1 MHTLVIIIHVI
12 ACFLMIGAILLQ
24 SGKGAEIGAA
34 FGGSSQ
40 TVFGS
45 RGPANFLSKFTV
57 VVAVVFMVTSFSLAI
72 LAKERTFSS
81 TVIDLKKKDASEPAP
96 AAAAGQASIRLAFVE
111 RSRRRSLATRSQHLR
126 TLRKAVNTCR
136 SERKPEEVH
145 KQASLGPLR
154 RSQASGYVLC
164 LQ

>member
-1 MHTLVIIIHVI
+1 MHTLVIIIHII
-12 ACFLMIGAILLQ
+12 ACFLMIGASLLQ

-57 VVAVVFMVTSFSLAI
+57 IVAVVFMVTSLSLAI

-81 TVIDLKKKDASEPAP
+81 TVIDLKKKETSQPAP
-96 AAAAGQASIRLAFVE
+96 AAPAEKPASDSHPSGDPAAA
-111 RSRRRSLATRSQHLR
+111 H
-126 TLRKAVNTCR
+126 
-136 SERKPEEVH
+136 
-145 KQASLGPLR
+145 
-154 RSQASGYVLC
+154 
-164 LQ
+164 

>member
-81 TVIDLKKKDASEPAP
+81 TVIDLKKKDASEPAST
-96 AAAAGQASIRLAFVE
+96 AA
-111 RSRRRSLATRSQHLR
+111 
-126 TLRKAVNTCR
+126 
-136 SERKPEEVH
+136 PD
-145 KQASLGPLR
+145 KQASD
-154 RSQASGYVLC
+154 SHSSGDPATH
-164 LQ
+164 

>member
-1 MHTLVIIIHVI
+1 MHTLVIIIHII
-12 ACFLMIGAILLQ
+12 ACFLMISAILLQ

-57 VVAVVFMVTSFSLAI
+57 IVAAVFMVTSLSLAI

-81 TVIDLKKKDASEPAP
+81 TVIDLKKKETSQPAP
-96 AAAAGQASIRLAFVE
+96 AAPAEKPASESHPSGDPAAA
-111 RSRRRSLATRSQHLR
+111 H
-126 TLRKAVNTCR
+126 
-136 SERKPEEVH
+136 
-145 KQASLGPLR
+145 
-154 RSQASGYVLC
+154 
-164 LQ
+164 

>member
-57 VVAVVFMVTSFSLAI
+57 VVAVVFMVTSLGLAI
-72 LAKERTFSS
+72 LAKQRTFSS
-81 TVIDLKKKDASEPAP
+81 TVIDLKKKETSQPAP
-96 AAAAGQASIRLAFVE
+96 ATPADKPASDSHSSSDPAAA
-111 RSRRRSLATRSQHLR
+111 H
-126 TLRKAVNTCR
+126 
-136 SERKPEEVH
+136 
-145 KQASLGPLR
+145 
-154 RSQASGYVLC
+154 
-164 LQ
+164 